1 MHKTSIIL
9 ILVLN
14 LLLISCN
21 NSDVQNE
28 ESGVFHSNKNGSVYK
43 DNASQTGL
51 DFTYNNGSTGDSYSA
66 EIIGGGAALFDCDND
81 GDLDV
86 LFNQGTHISKS
97 EIYTNAQP
105 VLFRNDLT
113 SIDGKSVL
121 SFTNITKKSGIGPGE
136 YGMGV
141 AVADVNNDGWEDVY
155 LTNFGQNRLLKN
167 KGDCQFVEIE
177 NQLLD
182 SSWSVSASFF
192 DGQADGLLDL
202 FVGNYVNHSHVYNK
216 VCTNAAGQVDYCGPK
231 AYKPVPNSFWRNLG
245 ELTFENISESSG
257 IDLEFGG
264 ALGVIAADFNQDNL
278 LDIYIA
284 NDQRPNLLWQNSN
297 NNTFKNVALINGCAV
312 NSSGLAEASMGL
324 DLGDVD
330 NDGDF
335 DLFMTHLRKETN
347 TFFEM
352 KNGQCFDN
360 SNQSELAAPSMPYT
374 GFGTGFLDFDNDG
387 DLDVFVA
394 NGDVERISEQVQKGD
409 DFPLKQKN
417 QLFENLGS
425 GNFKDVS
432 LQAGNDI
439 NIENVSRGAAFGD
452 IDNDG
457 DTDVLVININDPAQ
471 LFINT
476 IGQNN
481 HWIGFDVIDE
491 QYNRSA
497 IGAVIEIVRLDGS
510 KRIERVATDG
520 SYAVANDRR
529 VIFGLGN
536 ENRIKQITVYWLS
549 GKPSTYNDLSIN
561 QYYRVTRNGIH
572 VISQ

>member
-9 ILVLN
+9 ILILD

-21 NSDVQNE
+21 NSDVQNQ
-28 ESGVFHSNKNGSVYK
+28 ESGALHSNENDSIYK
-43 DNASQTGL
+43 DNASQAGL
-51 DFTYNNGSTGDSYSA
+51 DFTYNNGSAGDSYLA
-66 EIIGGGAALFDCDND
+66 EIVGGGAALFDCDND

-113 SIDGKSVL
+113 FIDGKSVL

-167 KGDCQFVEIE
+167 NGDCQFVDIE

-245 ELTFENISESSG
+245 DLTFENISESSG

-264 ALGVIAADFNQDNL
+264 ALGVIAADFNHDNL

-352 KNGQCFDN
+352 ENGQCIDN

-409 DFPLKQKN
+409 AFPLKQKN

-432 LQAGNDI
+432 LLAGNDI

-497 IGAVIEIVRLDGS
+497 IGATIEIVRLDGS

-520 SYAVANDRR
+520 SYAVANDPR
-529 VIFGLGN
+529 VIFGLGK
-536 ENRIKQITVYWLS
+536 ENSIKQITVYWLS